1 MGSGPEVLAPTGA
14 TPCCRSKGPRSRVL
28 FSHNDVAW
36 WWGKGGEE
44 KEVEAGRGRGGE
56 EEEEEKLGEGPT
68 FVLPPRAPPW
78 RRGSVAAAVGR
89 RSRGPRPNMGGKDA
103 WSGRRCSTSARPAAA
118 GREGERG
125 RRRKKNVRAPILGS
139 TQPFPLFLRPRLAF
153 GTFCSFL
160 CP

>member
-28 FSHNDVAW
+28 FSHSDVAW

-68 FVLPPRAPPW
+68 FVLPPRAAPW

-118 GREGERG
+118 GRGGDERRTFVRLFSG
-125 RRRKKNVRAPILGS
+125 AHSLFLFFFVRAWPLEPS
-139 TQPFPLFLRPRLAF
+139 APFSVCAI
-153 GTFCSFL
+153 
-160 CP
+160 